1 MIPKETYEDD
11 GDQAI
16 LITDKVSFSDNY
28 LNELVANEFDVVL
41 VLEDSAPSDM
51 MFTKYGVSFVV
62 IETDNTYTV
71 NDFKMEVN
79 NEFI

>member
-41 VLEDSAPSDM
+41 VLENSAPSDM

-62 IETDNTYTV
+62 IETDNTYTED
-71 NDFKMEVN
+71 DFKMEVN
-79 NEFI
+79 NESI